1 MSKKQDEQSSISILT
16 EDFTYDT
23 RNNIVQMVDSEGKTI
38 AVDTWKYAIYFFENI
53 QRKDIS
59 EHSVYLDGLRLDK
72 FVEIFIKDK
81 NHQKIC
87 TFLTEDYSCFL
98 HHEMQEKHGTYIN
111 WVALYGLC
119 AYIREIINRR
129 YALLLKPTLKDTI
142 EEIGGLDNLES
153 VTFNLK
159 NGNKHS
165 TDFCEVK
172 QLIVNSL
179 EGSDMSMVG
188 FDRIIKKI
196 DVYTKEY
203 GQIEFVR
210 YISKFLHDYFS
221 SVKRRKNSYLTTTE
235 QKLVCYLL
243 KFFDFSPE
251 IVTESRFRQ
260 LFNNKYKAVDHIMPL
275 IIPGL
280 LETKIKLYL
289 EFIPYSIWSK
299 GYINP
304 LKENELHKKALVTNF
319 TMNMGEMPD
328 VSVLINLID
337 GIVGE

>member
-1 MSKKQDEQSSISILT
+1 MSKIQEKQYSISISI

-23 RNNIVQMVDSEGKTI
+23 KNNIVRVEDSEGKTI
-38 AVDTWKYAIYFFENI
+38 AVDTWKYAMYFFENI

-59 EHSVYLDGLRLDK
+59 DHSAYLDGLRLDK

-81 NHQKIC
+81 HHQKIC
-87 TFLTEDYSCFL
+87 TFLTDNYSCYL
-98 HHEMQEKHGTYIN
+98 HHEMQEKYGTYIN

-172 QLIVNSL
+172 ELIVNSL
-179 EGSDMSMVG
+179 EGSDISTVG

-221 SVKRRKNSYLTTTE
+221 SVKRRKNSYLTTIE

-260 LFNNKYKAVDHIMPL
+260 LFNNKYEAVDHIFPL
-275 IIPGL
+275 FIPGI
-280 LETKIKLYL
+280 LETKIEFYL

-299 GYINP
+299 GKINP
-304 LKENELHKKALVTNF
+304 LKENELHKEASLTNF
-319 TMNMGEMPD
+319 TMNMGDMPD
-328 VSVLINLID
+328 VSLLINLID
-337 GIVGE
+337 GIVGK